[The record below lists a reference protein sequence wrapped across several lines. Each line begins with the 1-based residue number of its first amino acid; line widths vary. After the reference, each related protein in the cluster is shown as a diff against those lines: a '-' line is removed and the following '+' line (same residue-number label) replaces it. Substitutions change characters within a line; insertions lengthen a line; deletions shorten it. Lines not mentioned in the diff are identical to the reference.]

1 MCRLRSISVLVMG
14 FASLANEHWPRL
26 DEMPPAVREMIALV
40 DEQDIITWSGCKPVE
55 VSN

>member
-1 MCRLRSISVLVMG
+1 MG
-14 FASLANEHWPRL
+14 FASLANEHWPSL